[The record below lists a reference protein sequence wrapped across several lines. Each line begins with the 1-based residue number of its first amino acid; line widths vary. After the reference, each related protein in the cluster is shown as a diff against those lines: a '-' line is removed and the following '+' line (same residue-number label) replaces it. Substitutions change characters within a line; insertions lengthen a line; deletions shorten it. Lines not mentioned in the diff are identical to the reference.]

1 MHLADR
7 TTAVEAVEAMD
18 QAVVSAV
25 KMVAEEVAE
34 EAGITIP

>member
-7 TTAVEAVEAMD
+7 TTRVEAME